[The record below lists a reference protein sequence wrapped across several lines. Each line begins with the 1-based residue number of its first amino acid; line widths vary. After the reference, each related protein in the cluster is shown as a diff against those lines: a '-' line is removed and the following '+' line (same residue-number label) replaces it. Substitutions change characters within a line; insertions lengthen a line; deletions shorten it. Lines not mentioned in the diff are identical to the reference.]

1 MGEPKN
7 VGTVIVEGS
16 CDYFE
21 LLLSEQTNFISRQEL
36 NDCHVQH
43 TYLCSY
49 VTVIIKL
56 FLLT

>member
-7 VGTVIVEGS
+7 VGIILVEGS
-16 CDYFE
+16 CDCFE
-21 LLLSEQTNFISRQEL
+21 FLLSEQTDFITRQQL